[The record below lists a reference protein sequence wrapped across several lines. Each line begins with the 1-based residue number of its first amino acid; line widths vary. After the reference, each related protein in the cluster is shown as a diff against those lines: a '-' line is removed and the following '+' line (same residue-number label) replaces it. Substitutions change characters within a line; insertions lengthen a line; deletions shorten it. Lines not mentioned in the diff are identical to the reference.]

1 METWFTLCL
10 DHVAVV
16 NPQTDAVEL
25 FMIVGDLAGCVL
37 VIKARQNSVILVV
50 ISSSSIIYTHVKC
63 CRWVVHRRAVTVLV
77 SATGRVIRHSAVL
90 RTSSVTSHQILLLPS
105 FTLSLPLCYH
115 YHNNSVRHQNAAAR
129 LVAQLGPRDHVSNAL
144 RDLHWLPVQQ
154 KITCRLCLLMHLVH
168 NDRAPVYLADSV
180 TATAN
185 ISRRIRLRS
194 ASSLHYEQPRTRL
207 KLGEHCFAFTGPTA

>member
-144 RDLHWLPVQQ
+144 RDLHWQVV
-154 KITCRLCLLMHLVH
+154 KKCLVMGEV
-168 NDRAPVYLADSV
+168 
-180 TATAN
+180 
-185 ISRRIRLRS
+185 
-194 ASSLHYEQPRTRL
+194 L
-207 KLGEHCFAFTGPTA
+207 KSICLFVFLGEIIVIDVLLVISDLLIINYSLCQTI